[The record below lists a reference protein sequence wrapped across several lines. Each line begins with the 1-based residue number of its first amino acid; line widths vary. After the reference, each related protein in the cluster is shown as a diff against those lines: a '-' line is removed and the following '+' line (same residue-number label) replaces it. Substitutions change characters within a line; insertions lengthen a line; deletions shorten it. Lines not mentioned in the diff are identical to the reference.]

1 MRALNDFDLSCAIEN
16 LLVER
21 NPRGMKTVQ
30 AALEPGY
37 YLRAAQMLRG
47 CGGTVLI
54 GTGFPV
60 LETYETDGPLGAIVL
75 YQSLTALGANPVIV
89 CGNPLADALAADYR
103 VLEISVGIP
112 ENREQEAREA
122 LRALSP
128 ELIISIER
136 PGLSAEGS
144 YFNMRGEDISARCA
158 CFDYFLNYASCPSIG
173 IGDGGNEIGMGNVQQ
188 TLASLEI
195 VPSVTRCD
203 ELLIADVSNWAA
215 LGLIA
220 IIGYWQDSDLLGKLS
235 PRDILAYLSA
245 RGSIDGVTRENTLT
259 EDGLPVEEGEK
270 ILNALRQ
277 LTGFGDEV

>member
-1 MRALNDFDLSCAIEN
+1 MNDLDLSCAIEN

-37 YLRAAQMLRG
+37 YLRAAQMLSG
-47 CGGTVLI
+47 CQGTILI

-60 LETYETDGPLGAIVL
+60 LETYETDGPVGAIAL
-75 YQSLTALGANPVIV
+75 YQSLTTIGANPVIV
-89 CGNPLADALAADYR
+89 CGDPLASALAADYR
-103 VLEISVGIP
+103 VLEIKVGMP
-112 ENREQEAREA
+112 ENLEKEARQAIRE
-122 LRALSP
+122 LSP

-136 PGLSAEGS
+136 PGLSAEGG

-158 CFDYFLNYASCPSIG
+158 RFDDFLNSASCPSIG

-188 TLASLEI
+188 TLASLDI

-203 ELLIADVSNWAA
+203 ELLIADVSNWGA

-220 IIGYWQDSDLLGKLS
+220 IIGYWQGSDLLGKLS

-270 ILNALRQ
+270 VLNALRQ
-277 LTGFGDEV
+277 LTGFGDET

>member
-47 CGGTVLI
+47 CRGTVLI

-60 LETYETDGPLGAIVL
+60 LETYETDGPLGAIAL